1 MKDESPLDLEL
12 FDQFYADQP
21 KYNPL
26 LAEGFGYSQCL
37 RAPEY
42 IAELFRQAEKDH
54 FPKGLKFMGYQPCA
68 PEEAFKVLMSMPR
81 RSQIFYEVSRSDT
94 YMVEFKFS
102 YMGGLP
108 LKESLYLMLPN
119 AQRGGYIQL
128 RDSFFHIAPVIGDIA
143 ISVGQNYLFAHTKM
157 KLKFFREYQAVML
170 NGERRSLNVV
180 WSQIN
185 NSRNKQIKSCL
196 MHYLMTKDGLSG
208 TLKKYTKARFKVG
221 HYSEIKRSDY
231 PESEWYICKT
241 ASPSHVIRA
250 GNRINRPRTDVA
262 IAVMKEDFDE
272 LVAGMIGSFFYIAD
286 FFPTDACMAN
296 DLEDPF
302 TWKMI
307 LGSILIGNEASIG
320 KAMNYID
327 SHIESVD
334 TYMTIMFRKLL
345 ALEGLQ
351 VDSIYDLFV
360 EIIATFS
367 RRIAVSSDALSTMY
381 GKCLMVL
388 RYILADV
395 ITGINN
401 ATFRFSKFKDRAPT
415 EQEVMNVLRE
425 CIRLTAAVE
434 LSAPEHTTVSTLQS
448 STDSLT
454 LKLSMP
460 AVLQSNTNRE
470 RRGSTDAKF
479 GDDGILH
486 ASIAEIG
493 NPNANPSKDPTG
505 RQRLNLYAKVDNNGI
520 IHRREEF
527 IEVIDAIQDNIRR

>member
-1 MKDESPLDLEL
+1 MQEDAPFDLEL
-12 FDQFYADQP
+12 LDSFYEDQP

-26 LAEGFGYSQCL
+26 LAEGFAYSQCQ

-54 FPKGLKFMGYQPCA
+54 FPKGLKFMGYQPCL
-68 PEEAFKVLMSMPR
+68 PDETYKVLMSLPR
-81 RSQIFYEVSRSDT
+81 RAQIFYEVSHSDV

-102 YMGGLP
+102 YQGGIP

-119 AQRGGYIQL
+119 AQRGGYIRL
-128 RDSFFHIAPVIGDIA
+128 RDSYFHIGPVIGDIA

-157 KLKFFREYQAVML
+157 KLKFYREYQPVLL
-170 NGERRSLNVV
+170 NGERRNLNVV

-185 NSRNKQIKSCL
+185 NSRNKKVRSCL
-196 MHYLMTKDGLSG
+196 MHYLMAKNGLEG
-208 TLKKYTKARFKVG
+208 TLRKYTKARFKVG
-221 HYSEIKRSDY
+221 HYSEIKRSEY
-231 PESEWYICKT
+231 PESQWYICKT
-241 ASPSHVIRA
+241 ASPSHVMRG
-250 GNRINRPRTDVA
+250 GNKIPRPRTDVV

-286 FFPTDACMAN
+286 NFPSDVCMSN
-296 DLEDPF
+296 DLEDVF

-307 LGSILIGNEASIG
+307 LGNILIGNEASLG

-327 SHIESVD
+327 SHIDSVD

-345 ALEGLQ
+345 ALEGLH

-401 ATFRFSKFKDRAPT
+401 ATFRFSKFKERAPT
-415 EQEVMNVLRE
+415 EQEVINTLRD
-425 CIRLTAAVE
+425 CIRLTSAIE

-448 STDSLT
+448 STDSLV
-454 LKLSMP
+454 LKMSMP
-460 AVLQSNTNRE
+460 AVLQANTNRSM
-470 RRGSTDAKF
+470 RGSGDAKF

-505 RQRLNLYAKVDNNGI
+505 RQRLNLYANIDINGI

-527 IEVIDAIQDNIRR
+527 REVIDAIQDNIRR